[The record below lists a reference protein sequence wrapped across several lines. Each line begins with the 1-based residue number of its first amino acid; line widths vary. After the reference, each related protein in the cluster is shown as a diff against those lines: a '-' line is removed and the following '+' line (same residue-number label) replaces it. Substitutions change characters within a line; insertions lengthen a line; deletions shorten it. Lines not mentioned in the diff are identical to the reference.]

1 MKRRQW
7 LIGGS
12 VGAAAAAAGAG
23 LAWWQLRVGEPP
35 LPAGFWDSRFER
47 PEGGELTLASLRGKP
62 LVLNFWATWCP
73 PCISELPLLD
83 RFHREQ
89 NPRGWTVVALAVDGP
104 TPVRE
109 FLRQRPLGMPV
120 GLAGLEG
127 VEFGRQLG
135 NTQGGLPFTVVL
147 GSDGK
152 VGSRKLGA
160 LKPDDIAAWTRS
172 IA

>member
-1 MKRRQW
+1 MNRRA
-7 LIGGS
+7 LFLGAA
-12 VGAAAAAAGAG
+12 VGAAAAAAGVG
-23 LAWWQLRVGEPP
+23 VAWWRLRPQGLP

-47 PEGGELTLASLRGKP
+47 PEGGELALASLRGKP

-73 PCISELPLLD
+73 PCITELPLLD

-89 NPRGWTVVALAVDGP
+89 NAAGWSVVALAIDSP

-109 FLRQRPLGMPV
+109 FLLKQPLAMPV

-127 VEFGRQLG
+127 VEFGRSLG

-147 GSDGK
+147 DSQGS
-152 VGSRKLGA
+152 VRSRQLGA
-160 LKPDDIAAWTRS
+160 LKEPDIAAWKATVS
-172 IA
+172 

>member
-7 LIGGS
+7 IIGAS
-12 VGAAAAAAGAG
+12 VGSAAAATGAG

-35 LPAGFWDSRFER
+35 LPTGFWDSRFER
-47 PEGGELTLASLRGKP
+47 PEGGELSLASLRGKP

-83 RFHREQ
+83 RFHQEQ
-89 NPRGWTVVALAVDGP
+89 NPRGWTVVALAVDSP

-109 FLRQRPLGMPV
+109 FLRQRPLAMPV
-120 GLAGLEG
+120 GLAGLDG
-127 VEFGRQLG
+127 VEFGRALG
-135 NTQGGLPFTVVL
+135 NVQGGLPFTVVIDSN
-147 GSDGK
+147 GA

-160 LKPDDIAAWTRS
+160 LKPQDIAAWTTS
-172 IA
+172 IS

>member
-1 MKRRQW
+1 MTRRQW
-7 LIGGS
+7 LIGAA

-23 LAWWQLRVGEPP
+23 VAWWRLRVGEPP
-35 LPAGFWDSRFER
+35 LPAGFWDMRFER
-47 PEGGELTLASLRGKP
+47 PEGGELSLASLRGKP

-89 NPRGWTVVALAVDGP
+89 NARGWTVAALAVDSP

-109 FLRQRPLGMPV
+109 FLRQRPLSMPV
-120 GLAGLEG
+120 GLAGLDG
-127 VEFGRQLG
+127 VEFGRALG
-135 NTQGGLPFTVVL
+135 NAQGGLPFTVVL
-147 GSDGK
+147 ASDGS
-152 VGSRKLGA
+152 VAARKLGA
-160 LKPDDIAAWTRS
+160 LKAEDIAAWTS